1 MFKSESEHRQK
12 IDIRTIDFKHIF
24 NEYFPSLCAFACKF
38 VGNEEVAKDI
48 VQDVF
53 TKIWGAQKTFESE
66 KSMRVYFYLATKN
79 TAIDYLKKEKKNK
92 RSSDL
97 ADYNIEDDN
106 IVINEIIREETY
118 RLLGDALTMLTPK
131 VREVIRLNLRGLS
144 NQEIAD
150 ELGVSINTV
159 KTHKLNA
166 FRELRKILGDHQYI
180 ILLSAGIMKFFE

>member
-12 IDIRTIDFKHIF
+12 IDIRAVDFNQIF
-24 NEYFPSLCAFACKF
+24 NEYFPSLCVFAFKF
-38 VGNEEVAKDI
+38 VGDEEVAKDI

-92 RSSDL
+92 RSSDI
-97 ADYNIEDDN
+97 ADFNIEDEN
-106 IVINEIIREETY
+106 LIINEIIREETY
-118 RLLGDALTMLTPK
+118 RMLGDALSTLTPK
-131 VREVIRLNLRGLS
+131 AREVIRLNLKGLS

-180 ILLSAGIMKFFE
+180 ILLSTGLFKLFE